1 MQTGKLSSGEQ
12 LLLDLE
18 LPQVRIEQALDKLR
32 SAEALLYA
40 IANTSVGF
48 KALEEVKHAKVILW
62 SLKDETNS
70 QPNIASR

>member
-48 KALEEVKHAKVILW
+48 KCLEEVKRAKAILW